1 MNRFKAQGFPDG
13 LALGPFLGIEGS
25 LGLFWLLA
33 NIDEDSG
40 GIIFSLA
47 ASAMTLLAA
56 YVALHGSFR
65 IVATSREIAEK
76 EKQAKKEAARA
87 SLPLVVSSL
96 YSLCENRI
104 YFYVDA
110 KSHRKAGHWSLDDQ
124 LIGYM
129 RDCVEAI
136 DGDVREV
143 ITEIIAVYQICVARS
158 EDTKVEHKLSDPR
171 VEKWECYDRG
181 RRILDWI
188 TLQALCETLFDYSRK
203 RTEGVDRLSV
213 PDRARK
219 RIDFLESDG
228 WVITNR
234 QEVQELFERE
244 LADDDFGFALPDW
257 RLR

>member
-1 MNRFKAQGFPDG
+1 M
-13 LALGPFLGIEGS
+13 
-25 LGLFWLLA
+25 
-33 NIDEDSG
+33 
-40 GIIFSLA
+40 
-47 ASAMTLLAA
+47 LAA
-56 YVALHGSFR
+56 YVALYGSHR

-76 EKQAKKEAARA
+76 EKLAKKEAARA

-104 YFYVDA
+104 LFFVDA
-110 KSHRKAGHWSLDDQ
+110 DSHRKEKDWSLDDQ

-136 DGDVREV
+136 DGEVRDV
-143 ITEIIAVYQICVARS
+143 ITEIISVYQICVARS
-158 EDTKVEHKLSDPR
+158 EDIKVEYKLSDPR

-213 PDRARK
+213 PERARK
-219 RIDFLESDG
+219 HINFLDSGG
-228 WVITNR
+228 WVVTNR
-234 QEVQELFERE
+234 REFQELFDRE
-244 LADDDFGFALPDW
+244 LAGDDFGFALPDW